1 MLYFRPSLWLATAQ
15 ARFITRAS
23 LTRANYTMTA
33 ARATRSFP
41 SANVQTASES
51 FSFQHATAGRVV
63 DSPYLA
69 LVYYPFPPSLAS
81 SPKKKTQSSRKM
93 SNKGVKRASPG
104 AEEQKN
110 PLGEVEL
117 SDDDAKRLGE
127 IQKVMQRAEIALGK
141 PLCFFVGDIFTFF
154 STLL

>member
-1 MLYFRPSLWLATAQ
+1 
-15 ARFITRAS
+15 
-23 LTRANYTMTA
+23 
-33 ARATRSFP
+33 
-41 SANVQTASES
+41 
-51 FSFQHATAGRVV
+51 
-63 DSPYLA
+63 
-69 LVYYPFPPSLAS
+69 
-81 SPKKKTQSSRKM
+81 M

-141 PLCFFVGDIFTFF
+141 PLCFFVGDKFTFF
-154 STLL
+154 STLLQNVARLRRSRQSTLPVGRC